1 LIYILLGNVK
11 MSKNIKIEGLEINII
26 TRALRLYFCEEG
38 ETLKSIL
45 DELGENELNL
55 VNKIKK
61 CTRKTWEELETF

>member
-1 LIYILLGNVK
+1 
-11 MSKNIKIEGLEINII
+11 MSKKITITGIEINII
-26 TRALRLYFCEEG
+26 TRALREYFCEDG

-45 DELGENELNL
+45 DDLGKDEINL